1 MWFIDT
7 KKKKRTAYV
16 DTSRTSQFR
25 SSTFT
30 NMKYISVRI
39 IDTKH
44 FWDNRSDVVIL
55 AEVLKIIDF
64 FLRNPNVV
72 VYLRFS

>member
-1 MWFIDT
+1 
-7 KKKKRTAYV
+7 
-16 DTSRTSQFR
+16 
-25 SSTFT
+25 
-30 NMKYISVRI
+30 MKYISVRV
-39 IDTKH
+39 IDMKH

-72 VYLRFS
+72 VYLPFS